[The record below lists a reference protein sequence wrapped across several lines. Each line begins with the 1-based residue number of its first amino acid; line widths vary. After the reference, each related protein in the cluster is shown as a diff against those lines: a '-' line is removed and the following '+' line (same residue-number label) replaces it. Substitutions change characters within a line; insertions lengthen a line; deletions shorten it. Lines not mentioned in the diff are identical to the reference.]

1 VHNDRVSGRRLGI
14 ALAAVV
20 LTVTACSGGSSST
33 PSIGPTGS
41 SSPTTT
47 SPATTPPTTLPPTSS
62 PPTSSTTSKPPTSHH
77 TIAVVEGVHL
87 TPEGTRLRLG
97 AGARVSWKPNQRT
110 TGVIRL
116 AVTRLQQV
124 RLKAFRDFVLD
135 AATRRSTPYFVHATV
150 TNLGRTDLS
159 HVAVPLYLLDRH
171 RTLIQASTFRSRFQ
185 ACPSRALP
193 SKFVHGKR
201 AKVCLV
207 YFAPRHGRLRAM
219 SFRPSQDFSAITWR
233 GHVHPPPTQH

>member
-33 PSIGPTGS
+33 PPIGPTGS
-41 SSPTTT
+41 SSPTTSSPTTTAPTTGSTT
-47 SPATTPPTTLPPTSS
+47 SPPTTA
-62 PPTSSTTSKPPTSHH
+62 STTSKPPTSHH
-77 TIAVVEGVHL
+77 TTAVVQGVHL
-87 TPEGTRLRLG
+87 TPEGTRLKLG
-97 AGARVSWKPNQRT
+97 AAARVSWKPDQKT

-124 RLKAFRDFVLD
+124 RLTAFHDFVLD
-135 AATRRSTPYFVHATV
+135 AVTRRSTPYFVHATV
-150 TNLGRTDLS
+150 TNLGRSNLS

-171 RTLIQASTFRSRFQ
+171 RTLIQASTFRSRFK

-193 SKFVHGKR
+193 SRFVHGKR

-219 SFRPSQDFSAITWR
+219 SFRPSQDYAAITWR
-233 GHVHPPPTQH
+233 GHVHPPPTKR

>member
-33 PSIGPTGS
+33 PSLGPTGS

-47 SPATTPPTTLPPTSS
+47 SPTTSPPTTAST
-62 PPTSSTTSKPPTSHH
+62 TSTTSKPPTSHH
-77 TIAVVEGVHL
+77 TIAVVQGVHP
-87 TPEGTRLRLG
+87 TPEGTRLKLG
-97 AGARVSWKPNQRT
+97 GAARVSWKPDQKT

-150 TNLGRTDLS
+150 TNLGRSNLS

-171 RTLIQASTFRSRFQ
+171 RTLIQASTFRSRFK

-193 SKFVHGKR
+193 SKFGHGKR

-233 GHVHPPPTQH
+233 GHVHPPPTKH